1 MHLGHDFKSPF
12 KESDPRHV
20 APNFYF
26 AFEVCFPA
34 SSKSPYNVPANRAVL
49 HGGERLTCT
58 MPLALQDYLQ
68 ERVAKGVSWKWSIL
82 RPGAILGYSPGTVMS
97 LLQVLAV
104 YGTFC
109 REYNLPLRSACH
121 DCQLKI

>member
-1 MHLGHDFKSPF
+1 
-12 KESDPRHV
+12 
-20 APNFYF
+20 
-26 AFEVCFPA
+26 
-34 SSKSPYNVPANRAVL
+34 
-49 HGGERLTCT
+49 

-68 ERVAKGVSWKWSIL
+68 DRIAKGVSWKWSIL

-109 REYNLPLRSACH
+109 REYNLPLRSASLPPPDLEYAQRCSKFCFIREVKCPLLLQVPRH
-121 DCQLKI
+121 R